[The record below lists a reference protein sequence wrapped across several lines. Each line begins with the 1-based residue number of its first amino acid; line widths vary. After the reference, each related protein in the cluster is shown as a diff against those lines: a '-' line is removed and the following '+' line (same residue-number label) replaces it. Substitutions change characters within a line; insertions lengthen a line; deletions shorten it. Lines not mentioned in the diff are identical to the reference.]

1 MIKKLL
7 LTVFL
12 VLSSI
17 TVLSQSLGDYRSN
30 TSSGLWSALSSWQ
43 YYNGSF
49 WVAPSGT
56 SPQGF
61 PGQFTGTGSVLIQA
75 GNTITIGDTGISTQ
89 TMGTVTINGTLI
101 LTGKNSSQVEFS
113 LLTNSIIVSSGA
125 TIKFIDKVKLSLP
138 VNASLLTSTGGLTG
152 DCSNNQDIYI
162 GLSIYAVCTGGGGIL
177 NFSQVMTSGGTLNT
191 IISTNSPLCENGTI
205 NFSGAISNTGWTIVS
220 YLWSITPPS
229 GSPITASTQNVSVA
243 NALSGNYMASLTVT
257 AKYGSS
263 SDYTNM
269 KTVNVVVNSKP
280 PTPTITAVGS
290 TTFCSGGSVTL
301 TSTVGTSY
309 LWSTGATT
317 QSINPTSAGSYTVQV
332 TNSSGCQSALS
343 SATVVTVNALPNNVV
358 NGFSATTICTGGSP
372 QLTFDADDTTYST
385 PYSITYKNDITSIQY
400 TVSVTSKDNFSFI
413 PGGNPTSNAGY
424 TLISI
429 SNATCTNSLVSS
441 FGDSGANLIVR
452 PMPTATIS
460 GATSVC
466 VGAAPPNVTFTNPQT
481 VGLTVTYTINNG
493 GLQTVDIVAK
503 SGTVSGTTN
512 VPVATSAAGTFVY
525 NLVSATYQST
535 AFCSNAISGSAT
547 VTVNPNLPAS
557 VSIAALPLGAIC
569 SGTSV
574 TFTAT
579 PTNGGTTPAYQWKLN
594 GGNVGINSV
603 TFTNASLSNSDV
615 VTCVMTTIASSCIT
629 GSPATS
635 NIVTM
640 TVPDAAIWNGS
651 VWTNGPPASTKALVF
666 NGTYTSSGDMEACS
680 CQVNSGVV
688 TINSGHTLKITDG
701 VTVSGGASLTF
712 ENTSSLVQINDV
724 PNSGVITYKRSIIGI
739 TNNDYTYWSSPV
751 KNQTLFNVSPN
762 TISSNF
768 YSFDPVADDW
778 KRESTAAIMSA
789 GIGYIISGPE
799 FFAPNPPG
807 FHVAPFRGEPHN
819 GTVNIPVNTTIE
831 SSYLLGN
838 PYPSALDA
846 DSFIVAN
853 NAVLDGTLYF
863 WTHNT
868 AIQLRDNIAPGTAGS
883 GAYAYTSND
892 YASYNLTG
900 GVGVGTSAKSDP
912 GHPTDPTDPDLGLIP
927 SGKIGSGQGF
937 FVTSKAGGNI
947 VFNNN
952 MRVGV
957 GSITGNNS
965 QFFKTVSNSKT
976 GSEIEKHRLWLN
988 LTNSQGAFKQTLI
1001 GYITGATN
1009 GYDHTY
1015 DGESFDGNEFID
1027 FYTVNEDKNL
1037 VIQGRAL
1044 PFDETDTINLGYS
1057 STIEGSFFI
1066 DIDQVDGL
1074 LMDQE
1079 IFLED
1084 KKLDIIHNL
1093 KKTAYNFSTDKGVF
1107 NDRFVLR
1114 YTNKTFGNS
1123 DFEMQDNRVL
1133 ISNKNKEIKIHSS
1146 AGIINKI
1153 VVYDLLGRSLYE
1165 KEDINNTSF
1174 KIPNLMVN
1182 QHVLLVKVMFQDG
1195 QMVSKKIVY

>member
-1 MIKKLL
+1 MIKKLF
-7 LTVFL
+7 LTFFL
-12 VLSSI
+12 VLSSFI
-17 TVLSQSLGDYRSN
+17 VLSQSVGDYRSN
-30 TSSGLWSALSSWQ
+30 TSSGSWASLSSWQ
-43 YYNGSF
+43 YYNGSD
-49 WVAPSGT
+49 WITPSVAEGY
-56 SPQGF
+56 

-75 GNTITIGDTGISTQ
+75 GNTITIGNTGISTQ

-138 VNASLLTSTGGLTG
+138 ANASLLTSTGGLTG

-162 GLSIYAVCTGGGGIL
+162 GLSIYAVCTGGGGTL

-191 IISTNSPLCENGTI
+191 TISTNSPLCENGTI
-205 NFSGAISNTGWTIVS
+205 NFSGGISNTGWTIVS

-229 GSPITASTQNVSVA
+229 GSPITTSTQNVSVA
-243 NALSGNYMASLTVT
+243 NALSGNYTASLTVT

-263 SDYTNM
+263 SDYTNK

-280 PTPTITAVGS
+280 STPTITAGGL
-290 TTFCSGGSVTL
+290 TTFCSGRSVTL

-309 LWSTGATT
+309 LWSTGETT

-332 TNSSGCQSALS
+332 TNLSGCQSASS
-343 SATVVTVNALPNNVV
+343 SATVVTVNALPNNVS

-400 TVSVTSKDNFSFI
+400 TVSVTSKDPFSFT
-413 PGGNPTSNAGY
+413 PGDNPTSNTGY

-429 SNATCTNSLVSS
+429 SNATCANSLGSS

-466 VGAAPPNVTFTNPQT
+466 VGVTPPNVTFTNPQT
-481 VGLTVTYTINNG
+481 VGLTVTYTING
-493 GLQTVDIVAK
+493 GTNQTVNINA
-503 SGTVSGTTN
+503 SGSTN
-512 VPVATSAAGTFVY
+512 VAVATSAAGTFVY

-535 AFCSNAISGSAT
+535 AFCSNTISGSAT
-547 VTVNPNLPAS
+547 VTVSPNLPAS

-594 GGNVGINSV
+594 GGNVGINSA
-603 TFTNASLSNSDV
+603 TYTNASLANSDV

-635 NIVTM
+635 NIVAM

-651 VWTNGPPASTKALVF
+651 VWTNGPPASTKALFF

-712 ENTSSLVQINDV
+712 ENQSSLVQVNDV
-724 PNSGVITYKRSIIGI
+724 PNSGIITYKRSIIGI

-751 KNQTLFNVSPN
+751 ENQTLLNVSPN

-778 KRESTAAIMSA
+778 KRESTAAIMAA

-807 FHVAPFRGEPHN
+807 THTASFRGEPHN
-819 GTVNIPVNTTIE
+819 GTINIPVNTTIE
-831 SSYLLGN
+831 SSFLLGN
-838 PYPSALDA
+838 PYSSALDA
-846 DSFIVAN
+846 DSFIGAN

-900 GVGVGTSAKSDP
+900 GVKADSGGDKP
-912 GHPTDPTDPDLGLIP
+912 L
-927 SGKIGSGQGF
+927 GKIGSGQGF
-937 FVTSKAGGNI
+937 FVTSIAAGN
-947 VFNNN
+947 VTFNNN

-957 GSITGNNS
+957 GTITGNNS
-965 QFFKTVSNSKT
+965 QFFKNVSNSKIT
-976 GSEIEKHRLWLN
+976 NEIEKHRLWLN
-988 LTNSQGAFKQTLI
+988 LTNSQGAFKQTLV
-1001 GYITGATN
+1001 GYVTGATN
-1009 GYDHTY
+1009 DYDNAF
-1015 DGESFDGNEFID
+1015 DGESFDGNDFVD
-1027 FYTVNEDKNL
+1027 FYSVNQEKNL

-1044 PFDETDTINLGYS
+1044 PFDKADEISLGYS
-1057 STIEGSFFI
+1057 STIEGSFAI

-1074 LMDQE
+1074 LADQE
-1079 IFLED
+1079 VFLED
-1084 KKLDIIHNL
+1084 KNLDIIHDL
-1093 KKTAYNFSTDKGVF
+1093 KKASYNFSTQKGVF

-1114 YTNKTFGNS
+1114 YTNITIGAV
-1123 DFEMQDNRVL
+1123 DFDLLEKGIMV
-1133 ISNKNKEIKIHSS
+1133 SNKNKEIKINSS
-1146 AGIINKI
+1146 VEIMDKVLI
-1153 VVYDLLGRSLYE
+1153 YDLQGRQIYKKTDLDI
-1165 KEDINNTSF
+1165 KELSIV
-1174 KIPNLMVN
+1174 NLPSS
-1182 QHVLLVKVMFQDG
+1182 QQVLLVKIVLQNG
-1195 QMVSKKIVY
+1195 QTATRKLIY